1 MKVKRMLFIISLL
14 ILFSICFV
22 IMNRHYDELARYPYV
37 TEENREIILEHLSA
51 DDINYMIS
59 QQLKPEQFL
68 PFIETKDFTIRNAL
82 WYKRAKETQEAD
94 NEVIVAFIN
103 DFKGKLD
110 YTTLEPLLKAYSY
123 DTLRTFYEEDNGY
136 VQNATIIHDPAAL
149 LTRMDETETL
159 YTYEPKNLVAINDL
173 PNVSLVE
180 GDRVI
185 RLQQDAVKPLHD
197 LCKDIST
204 VNDKTC
210 GNLIITMG
218 YVSYQNQIPIYEKMM
233 LKYGKD
239 HFRDYWDYPGQS
251 EYQLGYTVRL
261 QPSGDQENALDTDYS
276 ALVETDQTEDIQVQE
291 IKELALWLEEN
302 AYQYGFIVRYP
313 HDQTKQTHKN
323 YQPFTLRYVGKEA
336 AKTLHDHDQV
346 LEEYQIEIQ

>member
-1 MKVKRMLFIISLL
+1 MKVKRILFIVSLL
-14 ILFSICFV
+14 TLFSICFV

-37 TEENREIILEHLSA
+37 TDENRNIILKHLSS

-59 QQLKPEQFL
+59 QQLTPDQFL
-68 PFIETKDFTIRNAL
+68 PFIETKGFTIRNTL
-82 WYKRAKETQEAD
+82 WYKRAKETQAAN
-94 NEVIVAFIN
+94 NETIVAFIN

-136 VQNATIIHDPAAL
+136 VQNASIIHDPAAL
-149 LTRMDETETL
+149 LTRLESTETL
-159 YTYEPKNLVAINDL
+159 YTYEPKNLTAIGDL
-173 PNVSLVE
+173 PMVSLLE
-180 GDRVI
+180 GEHVI
-185 RLQQDAVKPLHD
+185 RIQKDAVQPLHD

-218 YVSYQNQIPIYEKMM
+218 YVSYQDQIPIYERMM

-261 QPSGDQENALDTDYS
+261 QPSGFKENAIDTDYS
-276 ALVETDQTEDIQVQE
+276 ALAAEEQSDPSD
-291 IKELALWLEEN
+291 KEMKQLALWLEEN
-302 AYQYGFIVRYP
+302 AYLYGFVVRYP
-313 HDQTKQTHKN
+313 HDHTNQTHKN

-346 LEEYQIEIQ
+346 LEEYQIEVQ